1 MTTSAPVTD
10 TDLHAYADE
19 RLDADRRA
27 AVEAWLA
34 GHPADAERV
43 RAWRAQRDGLHAL
56 FDAALDE
63 PVPDALRAPPRRR
76 HVVPLQAAAV
86 IAAVM
91 VGGVLGWSLRGE
103 RVVLETA
110 GLPQQAALAHLV
122 YAPEVLHPVEVGAG
136 EETHLIAWLSKR
148 LGAPVRAP
156 HLGEAGFD
164 LIGGRLLPGDGGPAA
179 QFMYQDSSGRR
190 LTLYVR
196 SAATGNK
203 ETAFRFAQED
213 KVGVFYWVDGPF
225 GYALSGE
232 LERPQL
238 LRVAE
243 VVYRALNP

>member
-1 MTTSAPVTD
+1 MTTTTPVTD
-10 TDLHAYADE
+10 TDLHGYADE

-34 GHPADAERV
+34 EHPADAERV

-56 FDAALDE
+56 FDAALDD
-63 PVPDALRAPPRRR
+63 PVPDALRSPPSRRR
-76 HVVPLQAAAV
+76 RLPMQAAALIV
-86 IAAVM
+86 ATL
-91 VGGVLGWSLRGE
+91 VGGALGWSLRGE
-103 RVVLETA
+103 RAVPETA
-110 GLPQQAALAHLV
+110 SLPQQAALAHLV
-122 YAPEVLHPVEVGAG
+122 YAPEVLHPVEVGAN
-136 EETHLIAWLSKR
+136 EEAHLTAWLSKR
-148 LGAPVRAP
+148 LGAPLRAP

-196 SAATGNK
+196 SAAPGNK
-203 ETAFRFAQED
+203 ETAFRFAQEN

>member
-1 MTTSAPVTD
+1 MTKSAPVTD
-10 TDLHAYADE
+10 TDLHAYADD

-27 AVEAWLA
+27 VVELWLSE
-34 GHPADAERV
+34 HPADAERV

-56 FDAALDE
+56 FDATLDE
-63 PVPDALRAPPRRR
+63 PVPQALHARPAHRRALRW
-76 HVVPLQAAAV
+76 QAAAM
-86 IAAVM
+86 IAATVI
-91 VGGVLGWSLRGE
+91 GGVLGWSLRGE

-110 GLPQQAALAHLV
+110 SLPQQAALAHVV
-122 YAPEVLHPVEVGAG
+122 YTPEVLHPVEVGAG
-136 EETHLIAWLSKR
+136 EETHLVAWLSKR

-179 QFMYQDSSGRR
+179 QFMYQDHSGRR

-196 SAATGNK
+196 SAAGGNK
-203 ETAFRFAQED
+203 ETAFRFAQENR
-213 KVGVFYWVDGPF
+213 VGVFYWVDGPF

-243 VVYRALNP
+243 VVYRTLNP

>member
-1 MTTSAPVTD
+1 MTKSTPVTD
-10 TDLHAYADE
+10 TDLHAYADD
-19 RLDADRRA
+19 RLDTGRRA
-27 AVEAWLA
+27 LVEQWLA

-43 RAWRAQRDGLHAL
+43 RAWQQQRDGLHAL
-56 FDAALDE
+56 FDPALDE
-63 PVPDALRAPPRRR
+63 PVPESLHAQPPRRR
-76 HVVPLQAAAV
+76 ALLLQATAMIATAV
-86 IAAVM
+86 I
-91 VGGVLGWSLRGE
+91 GGVLGWSLRGE
-103 RVVLETA
+103 RVVLESA
-110 GLPQQAALAHLV
+110 SLPQQAALAHLV
-122 YAPEVLHPVEVGAG
+122 YAPEVLHPVEVGAS
-136 EETHLIAWLSKR
+136 EETHLVAWLSKR

-179 QFMYQDSSGRR
+179 QFMYQDRSGRR

-196 SAATGNK
+196 SAAAGNN

-213 KVGVFYWVDGPF
+213 RVGVFYWVDGPF

-243 VVYRALNP
+243 IVYRALNP